1 MKNVLNYILRIGISL
16 LLLWWI
22 FKHIDTEQ
30 TLTVVKSADMRYLAV
45 AFLFFFTTYV
55 LTFYRWTLFIKGMDL
70 QAPEREIFRYFC
82 IGTFGNLFLPSAI
95 GGDAIKIVGLCRIVH
110 HKAKVV
116 GSILL
121 DRLSG
126 YAGLVIVMIIACI
139 FGWEHIQEPGILIP
153 ILFVIPGTIVVALV
167 LFNEKIYEFCCR
179 IFDRIPKIKNALMQ
193 MHYDIALMKNHPG
206 HGYGGIF
213 LSCLSHVCLA
223 LLSYFIAVGL
233 HQEVSVIH
241 FLIFF
246 PLISVASA
254 LPSLGG
260 LGVREVAA
268 VYFFGKIGIESGTA
282 ASITLMTYV
291 FMVVVG
297 LIGGA
302 IYVTTL
308 SAGRVQHPA
317 PDPGAPASGG

>member
-1 MKNVLNYILRIGISL
+1 MKNLLNYLLRIGISL
-16 LLLWWI
+16 ALLWWI
-22 FKHIDTEQ
+22 FRSIDTEQ
-30 TLTVVKSADMRYLAV
+30 TISVIRSADVRYFGIAFIFFLA
-45 AFLFFFTTYV
+45 TYA
-55 LTFYRWTLFIKGMDL
+55 LTYYRWMLFIKGMDL
-70 QAPEREIFRYFC
+70 RAPAREIFRNWC
-82 IGTFGNLFLPSAI
+82 IGLFGNLFLPSAI
-95 GGDAIKIVGLCRIVH
+95 GDDAIKIVGLCRIVQ

-126 YAGLVIVMIIACI
+126 YAGLVIVMLVACI
-139 FGWEHIQEPGILIP
+139 FGWEHIQEPGIMIP
-153 ILFVIPGTIVVALV
+153 ILFVIPGTIVVATV
-167 LFNEKIYEFCCR
+167 LFNEKVYGFCCR
-179 IFDRIPKIKNALMQ
+179 LFDRIPKIKNALMQ

-206 HGYGGIF
+206 HGYGGIA
-213 LSCLSHVCLA
+213 LSCMSHICLSV
-223 LLSYFIAVGL
+223 LSYYIAVGL
-233 HQEVSVIH
+233 HQEVNIIH

-268 VYFFGKIGIESGTA
+268 IYFFGKIGIESGTA

-297 LIGGA
+297 LVGGA
-302 IYVTTL
+302 IYVLTL
-308 SAGRVQHPA
+308 SSGRVQHPA
-317 PDPGAPASGG
+317 PDSGSSAS

>member
-1 MKNVLNYILRIGISL
+1 MKNFLNYILRIGISV

-22 FKHIDTEQ
+22 FSNIDTEQ
-30 TLTVVKSADMRYLAV
+30 TLAVIKSADIRYFGI
-45 AFLFFFTTYV
+45 AFIFFFATYV
-55 LTFYRWTLFIKGMDL
+55 LTFYRWTLFMKGMDL
-70 QAPEREIFRYFC
+70 KAPAREVFRYFC
-82 IGTFGNLFLPSAI
+82 IGVFGNLFLPSSI

-126 YAGLVIVMIIACI
+126 YAGLVIVMMLACV
-139 FGWEHIQEPGILIP
+139 FGWKHIQEPGIMIP
-153 ILFVIPGTIVVALV
+153 ILVVIPGTIVVALV

-206 HGYGGIF
+206 HGYGGIG
-213 LSCLSHVCLA
+213 LSCLSHLCLA
-223 LLSYFIAVGL
+223 VLSYFIAVGL
-233 HQEVSVIH
+233 HQDVNIIH

-268 VYFFGKIGIESGTA
+268 VYLFGKIGIESGTA

-291 FMVVVG
+291 FMVIVG

-302 IYVTTL
+302 IYVITL
-308 SAGRVQHPA
+308 SSGRVQHPA
-317 PDPGAPASGG
+317 PDSGTPASGA

>member
-1 MKNVLNYILRIGISL
+1 MKNILNYILRIGISV

-22 FKHIDTEQ
+22 FSNIDTDQ
-30 TLTVVKSADMRYLAV
+30 TWTVIKSADIRFFSIAFIFFLA
-45 AFLFFFTTYV
+45 TYII
-55 LTFYRWTLFIKGMDL
+55 TFYRWTLFIKGMDL
-70 QAPEREIFRYFC
+70 QAPKREIFRYFC
-82 IGTFGNLFLPSAI
+82 IGVFGNLFLPSAI
-95 GGDAIKIVGLCRIVH
+95 GGDAIKIVGLCRIVQ

-126 YAGLVIVMIIACI
+126 YAGLVIVMLIACV
-139 FGWEHIQEPGILIP
+139 FGFKHIQEPGIMIP
-153 ILFVIPGTIVVALV
+153 ILFVIPGTIVTALV
-167 LFNEKIYEFCCR
+167 LFHEKIYEFFCR
-179 IFDRIPKIKNALMQ
+179 IFDRVPKIKNALMQ

-206 HGYGGIF
+206 YGYGGIA
-213 LSCLSHVCLA
+213 LSCASHVCLA
-223 LLSYFIAVGL
+223 VLSYFIAVGL
-233 HQEVSVIH
+233 HQEVNIIH

-260 LGVREVAA
+260 LGVREAAA
-268 VYFFGKIGIESGTA
+268 VYFFGKIGIDSGIA

-302 IYVTTL
+302 IYVITL
-308 SAGRVQHPA
+308 SSGRVQHPA
-317 PDPGAPASGG
+317 PDPQAPASGA

>member
-1 MKNVLNYILRIGISL
+1 MKNFFNYILRIGISVV
-16 LLLWWI
+16 LLWWI

-30 TLTVVKSADMRYLAV
+30 TLAVVRSASMGYIAIAFVFFLA
-45 AFLFFFTTYV
+45 TYG

-70 QAPEREIFRYFC
+70 KAPEREIFRYFC
-82 IGTFGNLFLPSAI
+82 IGVFGNLFLPSAI
-95 GGDAIKIVGLCRIVH
+95 GGDAIKIVGLCRIVD

-126 YAGLVIVMIIACI
+126 YAGLVIVMIVACV
-139 FGWEHIQEPGILIP
+139 FGFEHIQEPGIMIP
-153 ILFVIPGTIVVALV
+153 VLFVIPGTIVAALV
-167 LFNEKIYEFCCR
+167 LFNKNIYEFCCR
-179 IFDRIPKIKNALMQ
+179 IFDRVPKVKNALMQ
-193 MHYDIALMKNHPG
+193 LHYDIALMKNHPG
-206 HGYGGIF
+206 YGYGGIA
-213 LSCLSHVCLA
+213 LSALSHVSLA
-223 LLSYFIAVGL
+223 VLSYFIAAGL
-233 HQEVSVIH
+233 HQEVSIIH

-260 LGVREVAA
+260 LGVREAAA
-268 VYFFGKIGIESGTA
+268 VYFFGKIGINSGIA

-291 FMVVVG
+291 FMVIVG

-308 SAGRVQHPA
+308 SSGRVQHPA
-317 PDPGAPASGG
+317 PDSGNPAA